1 MLNNFSSSKLVKDN
15 YVLRKTKSFNKS
27 RYSRNRQYYRT
38 GVFMCLWA
46 NIILVLGSYYLFF
59 RLTLKFSYLIVFLL
73 SLFSLVMV
81 SYFSRNL
88 IVGLFTFLGKS
99 LKAYS
104 VSIILSII
112 SFLLKTKL
120 QVRSYSVNYLLSF
133 PYLLKMR
140 ASAKIDKL
148 NRNYGRFEID

>member
-1 MLNNFSSSKLVKDN
+1 MLNNINNFKQERVN

-59 RLTLKFSYLIVFLL
+59 RLTLKFTYVIVFLL

-88 IVGLFTFLGKS
+88 IVGLQSVF
-99 LKAYS
+99 LKAFKVTS
-104 VSIILSII
+104 LLLVTGLLN
-112 SFLLKTKL
+112 FLLKLKL
-120 QVRSYSVNYLLSF
+120 SLGAYAINYILTF
-133 PYLLKMR
+133 PIWIKTRFL
-140 ASAKIDKL
+140 AKIDKL
-148 NRNYGRFEID
+148 NRNSGRYEID